1 MIDTSDLGRI
11 VEEAQERGMHVVS
24 EESSSLLFVEYENK
38 VLEAGRLGAIEDEVS
53 EPFKSKYA
61 ARALLDELVNKME
74 ATRTIAAVEGKKARI
89 AELDWRI
96 ASVRVRLGGISWE
109 CEEPHNA
116 QTDLELA
123 AEFFAPSYTTAV
135 AKTVVE
141 CGEDCEDDNDDV
153 SAAGQD
159 LAVGKGNFADRFV
172 APEITSSYVL
182 VTHKVEA
189 MKCFNLLGI
198 LWAGRGQVRK
208 SFMYLLAAKRL
219 YGSSGED
226 EKEDVTAV
234 YTHTLFYLAQAYG
247 KIGDTARSSHYCY
260 ETLQRQLSGGFESQ
274 RRIALDW
281 VKNCAS
287 ISDFYKSM
295 KQYRRCALAL
305 ASAES
310 IMKAQVTEISDTTKA
325 EDKDEF
331 SQICDHVTADIHSR
345 WAALELIV
353 LKRAFDRKSK
363 SFNFGDGDA
372 LEPEETEETAGDDDD
387 FGAAAAATA
396 AAKAIQT
403 VFVPPHESTRMSAD
417 PQDWLKVD
425 FFSSLP
431 VSSVPYI
438 CVGDVTTF
446 ETARAVFLRGSSRL
460 EAAKKYYQLD
470 GHVTDHVNLLHDH
483 SRMYHYLSVFETDIK
498 RKMAM
503 ENRRV
508 DMLRP
513 LITQLNKAA
522 FEVLHKQVSF
532 EVGEA
537 YMSLLEIKVE
547 KLVNDCLA
555 SSKIQG
561 RRAMLDERTMKRGD
575 MVKCNNYACGALAMF
590 THYLSFFA
598 RSSDHNAR
606 GGSKPFTEMTFLE
619 LANVDF
625 PEPDDTLITDEE
637 MRSFLNAHFFC
648 CRVLSKIVNPPDA
661 APRERTFP
669 LVTCLRRYEWLSKT
683 GPAICSRKG
692 INLDDVFFKERQI
705 IDEMIMLLPS
715 KIDRIHFNGESAML

>member
-1 MIDTSDLGRI
+1 METSDVDLI
-11 VEEAQERGMHVVS
+11 VQEGKKRGMHVVS
-24 EESSSLLFVEYENK
+24 EESSELLLVEYENK
-38 VLEAGRLGAIEDEVS
+38 VLEADRLGAIEDEVS

-74 ATRTIAAVEGKKARI
+74 ATRTIAAVEGNMARI

-123 AEFFAPSYTTAV
+123 AEFFAPSYTAAV
-135 AKTVVE
+135 AKTVVQ
-141 CGEDCEDDNDDV
+141 CGEDGEDDNDDV
-153 SAAGQD
+153 SAAGQE
-159 LAVGKGNFADRFV
+159 LALGKGNFVDRYV
-172 APEITSSYVL
+172 APEISSSYVL
-182 VTHKVEA
+182 MTHKVEA

-219 YGSSGED
+219 YGPSVEK
-226 EKEDVTAV
+226 EKEDVSAV

-260 ETLQRQLSGGFESQ
+260 ETLQRQLSGGFKSQ
-274 RRIALDW
+274 RSYALDW

-287 ISDFYKSM
+287 MSDFYKSM

-310 IMKAQVTEISDTTKA
+310 VLKAQVIELSDAIRA

-353 LKRAFDRKSK
+353 LKRAFDRKCK
-363 SFNFGDGDA
+363 SISSGDGDA
-372 LEPEETEETAGDDDD
+372 LEPEETEETLGDDDD

-403 VFVPPHESTRMSAD
+403 VFVPPNESTRLSVD

-425 FFSSLP
+425 FFASLP

-470 GHVTDHVNLLHDH
+470 GHVTDHVHLLHDH

-513 LITQLNKAA
+513 LMTQLNKAA

-537 YMSLLEIKVE
+537 FMSLLEIKVE
-547 KLVNDCLA
+547 RLA
-555 SSKIQG
+555 NSVFASTKSQG
-561 RRAMLDERTMKRGD
+561 RGAVLDERTMKRGD

-598 RSSDHNAR
+598 RSSDRNAR
-606 GGSKPFTEMTFLE
+606 GGSKPFSDMTFLE
-619 LANVDF
+619 LANIDF
-625 PEPDDTLITDEE
+625 PEPDETLITDEE

-669 LVTCLRRYEWLSKT
+669 LVTCLRRYEWLSNI

-692 INLDDVFFKERQI
+692 IHLDDFFLNERQI
-705 IDEMIMLLPS
+705 IEEMIKLLPS
-715 KIDRIHFNGESAML
+715 KIDRIHFKGESAML